1 MMAFPIVF
9 LSIFA
14 SVFGVL
20 AKIYG
25 LITGKSDEEILAQW
39 GAEAP

>member
-9 LSIFA
+9 LSVFA
-14 SVFGVL
+14 ALLGVL

-25 LITGKSDEEILAQW
+25 LLTGKSDEEILAQW